1 MDIVAL
7 TQSVAPLLI
16 PLMPYLL
23 KMGEKAAE
31 EAGEKIGG
39 ATWEWGKGLW
49 SKLRAKVEAKPAAIE
64 AAQEVAKNPDDVDAQ
79 AALRLQL
86 RKLLEGDAT
95 LAEEVYELV
104 EKAQAAGVTVT
115 ASGDRSVAVGRDVKG
130 STIITG
136 DSNRPPDGKRE

>member
-49 SKLRAKVEAKPAAIE
+49 NKLRAKVEAKPAAIE
-64 AAQEVAKNPDDVDAQ
+64 AAHEVAKNPDDVDAQ

-86 RKLLEGDAT
+86 RKLLEGDPT

>member
-95 LAEEVYELV
+95 LAEEVYQLV

>member
-1 MDIVAL
+1 MDIAAL

-95 LAEEVYELV
+95 LAEEVYQLV

-115 ASGDRSVAVGRDVKG
+115 ASGDRSVAIGRDVKG

-136 DSNRPPDGKRE
+136 DSKRPPDG